1 MHAQD
6 PHDALRRRFVLNLR
20 SLGGPG
26 VTDYKNGKCH
36 VYFHIIK
43 RELIEKMIY
52 DKLGVPI
59 RYSREERVWWHQE
72 LHRHVKMIVGK
83 ANVLVSLSYVGIEER
98 ETGQSRF
105 LPRG

>member
-1 MHAQD
+1 MRAQD

-43 RELIEKMIY
+43 RDLIEQLIT
-52 DKLGVPI
+52 DKLGAPI
-59 RYSREERVWWHQE
+59 SRTREERVWWHDE
-72 LHRHVKMIVGK
+72 LHRYVRMIVGK
-83 ANVLVSLSYVGIEER
+83 ANILVCLSYVGIEER
-98 ETGQSRF
+98 ETGQ
-105 LPRG
+105 